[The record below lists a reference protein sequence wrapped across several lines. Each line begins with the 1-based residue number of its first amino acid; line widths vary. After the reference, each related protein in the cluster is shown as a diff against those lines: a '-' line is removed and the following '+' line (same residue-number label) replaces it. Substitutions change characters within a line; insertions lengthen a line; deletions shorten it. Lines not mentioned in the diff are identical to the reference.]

1 MKNLYF
7 LFIVLTISC
16 SNNESTF
23 EEVLKSTNVELLK
36 EKRDQLTNIQ
46 QKTYEKINLIDSR
59 LKAIS
64 NESKD
69 PIVYVKK
76 LEQSTFKH
84 YVELQGDVKS
94 NKIVSIFPEFSGIV
108 KEIKVKSGDNVIKGQ
123 KLAIIDDGGLKQQL
137 AQLKITFELVKTTY
151 ERQKRLWEQKIG
163 SEIQYLETKS
173 IYEAQKQ
180 SIDQINKQ
188 LEKTVIKAPFD
199 GVIDNVIVKEGEV
212 IYPGRSNLMLLVNL
226 DNMYV
231 ESKVP
236 EKYLNT
242 VTENKDVI
250 MYFPMLDLNLESSI
264 KYSANFINPS
274 NRTFRIEADIPTNIY
289 NIKPNLNAKIKV
301 NDYTNEN
308 AITVKLNH
316 INIDSE
322 NNKYVYKIVNKE
334 NTNYAVKTAIET
346 GLKNGDFIEVT
357 KGLLKN
363 DIIVTEGF
371 RNLTNNSTVKIINK

>member
-23 EEVLKSTNVELLK
+23 EEVLKSTNIELLK

-188 LEKTVIKAPFD
+188 LEKTVVKAPFD

>member
-23 EEVLKSTNVELLK
+23 EEVLKSTNIELLK

-76 LEQSTFKH
+76 LEESTFKH

-236 EKYLNT
+236 EKYLNS

>member
-76 LEQSTFKH
+76 LEESTFKH
-84 YVELQGDVKS
+84 FVELQGDVKS

>member
-23 EEVLKSTNVELLK
+23 EEVLKSTNIELLK

-76 LEQSTFKH
+76 LEESTFKH
-84 YVELQGDVKS
+84 FVELQGDVKS

-180 SIDQINKQ
+180 SIDQINKR

>member
-23 EEVLKSTNVELLK
+23 EQVLKSTNIELLK

>member
-76 LEQSTFKH
+76 LEESTFKH

-123 KLAIIDDGGLKQQL
+123 KLAIIDDGGLKHQL

>member
-23 EEVLKSTNVELLK
+23 EEVLKSTNIELLK
-36 EKRDQLTNIQ
+36 EKRDQLTDIQ

>member
-76 LEQSTFKH
+76 LEESTFKH

-180 SIDQINKQ
+180 SIDQINKR

>member
-23 EEVLKSTNVELLK
+23 EEVLKSTNIELLK
-36 EKRDQLTNIQ
+36 EKRDQLTDIQ

-250 MYFPMLDLNLESSI
+250 MYFPMLDLNLESNI

>member
-23 EEVLKSTNVELLK
+23 EEVLKSTNIELLK

-76 LEQSTFKH
+76 LKESTFKH

>member
-23 EEVLKSTNVELLK
+23 EEVLKSTNIELLK

-76 LEQSTFKH
+76 LEESTFKH

-188 LEKTVIKAPFD
+188 LEKTVVKAPFD

>member
-23 EEVLKSTNVELLK
+23 EEVLKYTNLELLK

-76 LEQSTFKH
+76 LEESTFKH

-264 KYSANFINPS
+264 KYSANFINRS

>member
-76 LEQSTFKH
+76 LEESTFKH

>member
-264 KYSANFINPS
+264 KYSANFINRS

>member
-76 LEQSTFKH
+76 LEESTFKH

-334 NTNYAVKTAIET
+334 KTNYAVKTAIET

>member
-23 EEVLKSTNVELLK
+23 EEVLKSTNIELLK

-76 LEQSTFKH
+76 LEESTFKH

-108 KEIKVKSGDNVIKGQ
+108 KKIKVKSGDNVIKGQ

-180 SIDQINKQ
+180 SIDQINKR

-308 AITVKLNH
+308 AIIVKLNH

>member
-7 LFIVLTISC
+7 LFIVLTLSC

-23 EEVLKSTNVELLK
+23 EEVLKSTNIELLK

-76 LEQSTFKH
+76 LEESTFKH

>member
-23 EEVLKSTNVELLK
+23 EEVLKSTNIELLK
-36 EKRDQLTNIQ
+36 EKRDQLTDIQ

-76 LEQSTFKH
+76 LEESTFKH

-334 NTNYAVKTAIET
+334 NTNYAVNTAIET

>member
-23 EEVLKSTNVELLK
+23 EEVLKSTNIELLK

-76 LEQSTFKH
+76 LEESTFKH

-94 NKIVSIFPEFSGIV
+94 NKIISIFPEFSGIV

>member
-23 EEVLKSTNVELLK
+23 EEVLKSTNIELLK

-76 LEQSTFKH
+76 LEESTFKH

-264 KYSANFINPS
+264 KYSANFINRS

>member
-23 EEVLKSTNVELLK
+23 EEVLKSKNIELLK

-76 LEQSTFKH
+76 LEESTFKH
-84 YVELQGDVKS
+84 FVELQGDVKS

>member
-23 EEVLKSTNVELLK
+23 EEVLKSTNIELLK

-76 LEQSTFKH
+76 LEESTFKH

-94 NKIVSIFPEFSGIV
+94 NKIVSIFPEFSGII

>member
-23 EEVLKSTNVELLK
+23 EEVLKSTNIELLK

-188 LEKTVIKAPFD
+188 LEKTVIKAPFA
-199 GVIDNVIVKEGEV
+199 GVIDNVIIKEGEV

-264 KYSANFINPS
+264 KYSANFINPA

>member
-23 EEVLKSTNVELLK
+23 EEVLKSTNIELLK

-76 LEQSTFKH
+76 LEESTFKH

-94 NKIVSIFPEFSGIV
+94 NKIVSIFPEFSGII

-264 KYSANFINPS
+264 RYSANFINKEVSDSYVFNPC
-274 NRTFRIEADIPTNIY
+274 DISSLVSFLKTNIQS
-289 NIKPNLNAKIKV
+289 
-301 NDYTNEN
+301 D
-308 AITVKLNH
+308 H
-316 INIDSE
+316 IERYKFKTKFDRSLI
-322 NNKYVYKIVNKE
+322 NKQLSAN
-334 NTNYAVKTAIET
+334 
-346 GLKNGDFIEVT
+346 
-357 KGLLKN
+357 
-363 DIIVTEGF
+363 
-371 RNLTNNSTVKIINK
+371 IINYI

>member
-23 EEVLKSTNVELLK
+23 EEVLKSKNIELLK

-76 LEQSTFKH
+76 LEESTFKH

>member
-23 EEVLKSTNVELLK
+23 EEVLKSTNIELLK

>member
-7 LFIVLTISC
+7 LFIVLTLSC

-23 EEVLKSTNVELLK
+23 EEVLKSTNIELLK
-36 EKRDQLTNIQ
+36 EKRSQLTYMQ

-59 LKAIS
+59 INAIS

-76 LEQSTFKH
+76 LEESTFKH

-123 KLAIIDDGGLKQQL
+123 KLAIIDDGGLKQQM

-188 LEKTVIKAPFD
+188 LEKTVIKAPFS

-212 IYPGRSNLMLLVNL
+212 IYPGRSNLMLLINL
-226 DNMYV
+226 DNMYI

-250 MYFPMLDLNLESSI
+250 MYFPMLDLSLESSI
-264 KYSANFINPS
+264 KYSASFINPS

-289 NIKPNLNAKIKV
+289 NIKPNLNTKIKV
-301 NDYTNEN
+301 NDYTNKN

-346 GLKNGDFIEVT
+346 GLKNGDFIEIT

>member
-7 LFIVLTISC
+7 LFIALTISC

-23 EEVLKSTNVELLK
+23 EEVLKSTNIELLK

-76 LEQSTFKH
+76 LEESTFKH

>member
-23 EEVLKSTNVELLK
+23 EEVLKSTNIELLK

-76 LEQSTFKH
+76 LEESTFKH

-173 IYEAQKQ
+173 IYEVQKQ